1 MRPGEGVSL
10 EDAVKPSARYIL
22 LAAIALAALG
32 LLAAPKVVPLL
43 HASASVPVADN
54 PPPRSGRSP
63 SAAVAVTT
71 YAVKPAV
78 LKESVTSTGTLLAEE
93 GVELQAETEG
103 KVVSIHFTEGAR
115 VRKGDLLVK
124 LNDADLAATHAR
136 AKYRRELAMVR
147 EKRLGQLLKDGVVG
161 REEYDIALNEM
172 NVQQAEIALTEA
184 QIAKTEVRA
193 PFDGVVGLRYVSEG
207 AYVNAATRVATL
219 QRVDRLKVDFAVPE
233 KYATRVRV
241 GSPIQFTVAGL
252 DKRFGGEIYA
262 IDPRI
267 DTATR
272 TVLIRALCPN
282 PGNRLLPGAFAR
294 VDMQLAQ
301 LDGAILVPAT
311 AVVPGLNEKTVFVVK
326 EGKAERR
333 AVEAGTRFESSVHIL
348 SGLDPGDVVITSGL
362 TQMRP
367 GQAVRPI
374 DTHAGGEG
382 AT

>member
-1 MRPGEGVSL
+1 MKPVFRYTLVTAISL
-10 EDAVKPSARYIL
+10 AV
-22 LAAIALAALG
+22 LG
-32 LLAAPKVVPLL
+32 ALAAPKVVPLL
-43 HASASVPVADN
+43 HASAGGSESKAA
-54 PPPRSGRSP
+54 PPPRSGRTP

-71 YAVKPAV
+71 YEVKPTR
-78 LKESVTSTGTLLAEE
+78 LKESVMSTGTLLAEE

-103 KVVSIHFTEGAR
+103 KIVGIHFTEGAR

-124 LNDADLAATHAR
+124 LNDADLTATFAR

-147 EKRLGQLLKDGVVG
+147 EKRLAQLLKQGVVG

-193 PFDGVVGLRYVSEG
+193 PFDGIVGLRYVSEG

-241 GSPIQFTVAGL
+241 GSPIQFTVAGIEQ
-252 DKRFGGEIYA
+252 RFGGAIYA

-282 PGNRLLPGAFAR
+282 PGARLLPGAFAR
-294 VDMQLAQ
+294 VDLQLAE

-311 AVVPGLNEKTVFVVK
+311 AVVPGLNEKTVYIVK
-326 EGKAERR
+326 DGKAEPR

-348 SGLDPGDVVITSGL
+348 SGLAPGDVVITSGL
-362 TQMRP
+362 TQMRA
-367 GQAVRPI
+367 GQAVRRLEV
-374 DTHAGGEG
+374 AGGEG
-382 AT
+382 ST